1 MSLCRR
7 RRRRRRL
14 ARNKLDE
21 LFFEPLIDITCT
33 RSSSAADLICH
44 CTAWQVALRWL
55 AAAGRVRWS
64 ESASSACCLASC
76 LRLPQGAEEGADERE
91 IQAGSLLL
99 APPFWK
105 WHQLH
110 SKGRESS
117 AFVSLSLFRSLS
129 LALALVIVFNSEVR
143 SCTVSRGSS
152 SSSWSRPHATQLC
165 VCECVLSVLCVLCVC
180 VCVVLPFNYTSW
192 SKLFFS
198 FSSLF
203 SLIWHLF
210 FILIY
215 ALPICSCCQH
225 GGPLVFSRVVAVVVP
240 VAVVVAVAAVLLLI
254 YLILVL
260 TLRHSAAALI
270 WRRTHVSQSP
280 IWTRYRRLDKLRIQQ
295 QQQQQQL
302 RRCSC

>member
-1 MSLCRR
+1 MSLCRAAAAS
-7 RRRRRRL
+7 L
-14 ARNKLDE
+14 GTSL
-21 LFFEPLIDITCT
+21 TSC
-33 RSSSAADLICH
+33 SSSHWSTLPARGVAQLQISHAIVLLGRLPGAD
-44 CTAWQVALRWL
+44 WL
-55 AAAGRVRWS
+55 LQAEWDGVRVQAVR
-64 ESASSACCLASC
+64 ASLASC
-76 LRLPQGAEEGADERE
+76 LRLPQGEEEGANERE

-117 AFVSLSLFRSLS
+117 AFVSLSFSISLS

-165 VCECVLSVLCVLCVC
+165 VCVLSVLCVECAVCILC

-210 FILIY
+210 Y
-215 ALPICSCCQH
+215 T
-225 GGPLVFSRVVAVVVP
+225 
-240 VAVVVAVAAVLLLI
+240 
-254 YLILVL
+254 YLCFAHL
-260 TLRHSAAALI
+260 
-270 WRRTHVSQSP
+270 
-280 IWTRYRRLDKLRIQQ
+280 
-295 QQQQQQL
+295 
-302 RRCSC
+302 

>member
-1 MSLCRR
+1 MQITACPSEWRRYGKSLMCVWVLIWLCQLWRVVSVEFYRVLSSVFCVLFLGRFNRRSRLALAKFAFQLRATCTKCRRRR

-76 LRLPQGAEEGADERE
+76 LRLPQGEEEGESERE

-110 SKGRESS
+110 SKRESS
-117 AFVSLSLFRSLS
+117 AFLSLSYLLSLS

-152 SSSWSRPHATQLC
+152 SSWSRPHATQLPVC
-165 VCECVLSVLCVLCVC
+165 VVCWVC
-180 VCVVLPFNYTSW
+180 VCTLCVWCCLLIIHHDRNCFLVFL
-192 SKLFFS
+192 LFFLS
-198 FSSLF
+198 FGIFFYTYLCF
-203 SLIWHLF
+203 AHL
-210 FILIY
+210 
-215 ALPICSCCQH
+215 
-225 GGPLVFSRVVAVVVP
+225 
-240 VAVVVAVAAVLLLI
+240 
-254 YLILVL
+254 
-260 TLRHSAAALI
+260 
-270 WRRTHVSQSP
+270 
-280 IWTRYRRLDKLRIQQ
+280 
-295 QQQQQQL
+295 
-302 RRCSC
+302 